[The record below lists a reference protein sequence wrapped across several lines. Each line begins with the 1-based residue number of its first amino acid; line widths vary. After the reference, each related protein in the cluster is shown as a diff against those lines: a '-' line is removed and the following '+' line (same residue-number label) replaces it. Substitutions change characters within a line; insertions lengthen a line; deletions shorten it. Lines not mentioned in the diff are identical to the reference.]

1 MCHPIMLLHCL
12 REDEDVIQVDTDY
25 TLRDQIL
32 EYLVH
37 HGLESG
43 WAVGE
48 TKEHD
53 QGFEN
58 SSVCAESGLPL
69 ITFLDADVVVS
80 PSDIKLGE
88 VARTPE
94 SVNEVRDE
102 QKRICILYHLC
113 IQCPVVLDQSETS
126 ILLLDEEYRSCH
138 WGLGGTNPTRCQI
151 LLNEGVQFSLLVQRL
166 WVHLGEG
173 CLC

>member
-37 HGLESG
+37 HGLEG
-43 WAVGE
+43 GRAVGE
-48 TKEHD
+48 AEEHD
-53 QGFEN
+53 QGFKK
-58 SSVCAESGLPL
+58 SSVCAECGLPL
-69 ITFLDADVVVS
+69 ITFLNADIVVS

-88 VARTPE
+88 VTRTPE
-94 SVNEVRDE
+94 SVNEVGDE
-102 QKRICILYHLC
+102 RQRIRILYCLC

-138 WGLGGTNPTRCQI
+138 WGLGGTDPTRCQI
-151 LLNEGVQFSLLVQRL
+151 LFDEGVQFSLLIRR
-166 WVHLGEG
+166 
-173 CLC
+173 

>member
-1 MCHPIMLLHCL
+1 MFLHCF
-12 REDEDVIQVDTDY
+12 REDEDVIQVDADY
-25 TLRDQIL
+25 TLGDQIL

-43 WAVGE
+43 WTVGE

-53 QGFEN
+53 QGFEK
-58 SSVCAESGLPL
+58 SSVCAESGLPF
-69 ITFLDADVVVS
+69 ITFLDADIVVS

-94 SVNEVRDE
+94 SVNEVGDE
-102 QKRICILYHLC
+102 RKWICILYRLC
-113 IQCPVVLDQSETS
+113 VQRPVVLDQSETS

-138 WGLGGTNPTRCQI
+138 WGFGGTDPARCQI
-151 LLNEGVQFSLLVQRL
+151 LLNEGVQFRLLVRR
-166 WVHLGEG
+166 
-173 CLC
+173 